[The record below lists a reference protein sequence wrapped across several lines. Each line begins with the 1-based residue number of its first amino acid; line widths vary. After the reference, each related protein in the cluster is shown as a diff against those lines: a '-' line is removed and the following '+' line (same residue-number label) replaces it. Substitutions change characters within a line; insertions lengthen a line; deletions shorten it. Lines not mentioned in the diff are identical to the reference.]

1 MSEGDSDTEGTV
13 LDENQQLGTEAAG
26 NGAGISGPMTAD
38 GNGAGISGP
47 MTADGNGA
55 GISGP

>member
-1 MSEGDSDTEGTV
+1 MSERDNEVEGMALEQTPRF
-13 LDENQQLGTEAAG
+13 GTDAAG

>member
-1 MSEGDSDTEGTV
+1 MSERDNEAERMA

-26 NGAGISGPMTAD
+26 NGSGISGPMTAD
-38 GNGAGISGP
+38 GNGSGISGP
-47 MTADGNGA
+47 MTADGNGS